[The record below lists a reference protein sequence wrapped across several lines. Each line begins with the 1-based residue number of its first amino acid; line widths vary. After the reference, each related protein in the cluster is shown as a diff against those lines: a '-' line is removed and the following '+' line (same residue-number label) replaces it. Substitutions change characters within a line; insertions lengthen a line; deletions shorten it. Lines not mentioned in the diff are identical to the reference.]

1 MEIAA
6 GPASSPICLAAI
18 LNKLEFWIGTMTG
31 GRRPSRGN
39 LELRHLRYF
48 LAVAEELNYGRA
60 AERLRIAQP
69 GLSQQIRT
77 LEDIIGTLLF
87 DRSRRT
93 VSLTLA
99 GELFLV
105 EARKTLAQAD
115 TALVAA
121 QRAGRGEVGRIA
133 IGYVASAAYT
143 GMLTSLVGS
152 FRRAHPE
159 VELQIT
165 EMEMQRQLEALAEDR
180 LDIGFIRPPVSLPVG
195 ITSFPLL
202 QEGVLLALPD
212 THALAEA
219 ESVELAS
226 LAADTFITPRHGT
239 GVSFHRHTV
248 KACQAAGFHP
258 LLGPQGQDFVTIA
271 SMVAVGL
278 GVALVPQSVRCI
290 QLPGIVY
297 RPVAGPAIV
306 AELALGYR
314 RSEPSPAARNFTQH
328 ARGFRVGPG

>member
-1 MEIAA
+1 
-6 GPASSPICLAAI
+6 
-18 LNKLEFWIGTMTG
+18 MTG

-77 LEDIIGTLLF
+77 LEEIVGTPLF
-87 DRSRRT
+87 DRSRRA

-99 GELFLV
+99 GDLFLAEV
-105 EARKTLAQAD
+105 RKTLAQAE

-143 GMLTSLVGS
+143 GMLTSVVGS

-180 LDIGFIRPPVSLPVG
+180 LDVGFIRPPVALPVG
-195 ITSFPLL
+195 IASFPLL
-202 QEGVLLALPD
+202 QEAVLLALPD
-212 THALAEA
+212 THALAGA
-219 ESVELAS
+219 EIVD
-226 LAADTFITPRHGT
+226 LAALAEDTFITPRHGT

-248 KACQAAGFHP
+248 TACGAAGFDPH
-258 LLGPQGQDFVTIA
+258 LGPQGQDFVTIA

-290 QLPGIVY
+290 QLPGIAY
-297 RPVAGPAIV
+297 RPFNGPAIM
-306 AELALGYR
+306 AELAVAHR
-314 RSEPSPAARNFTQH
+314 RSEASPTARNFAHH
-328 ARGFRVGPG
+328 ARGFRLPAS